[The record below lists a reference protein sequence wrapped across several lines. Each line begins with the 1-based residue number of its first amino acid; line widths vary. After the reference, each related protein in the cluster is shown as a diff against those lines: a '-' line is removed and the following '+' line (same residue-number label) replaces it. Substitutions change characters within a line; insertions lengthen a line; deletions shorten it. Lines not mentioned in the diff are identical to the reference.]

1 MTTAETATYDQL
13 VLEVEFVPDSG
24 TYTKICGITGVSITR
39 SKNIS
44 TTEVPDCDDES
55 KAHEIQ
61 RDVRS
66 REVSVSGTGVWARGS
81 HSKMM
86 NWFYADGEAG
96 KLNCRL
102 RNANV
107 EANGSSGDPYVE
119 SGPAILVTLSNERN
133 EDKSRIAASIEIQFD
148 GTPTVGNVAGS

>member
-1 MTTAETATYDQL
+1 MTTAQTATYDQL
-13 VLEVEFVPDSG
+13 VLEVEFVPNSG
-24 TYTKICGITGVSITR
+24 TFTKICGITGVSITR

-44 TTEVPDCDDES
+44 TTEVPDCDDET
-55 KAHEIQ
+55 KAHEVM

-66 REVSVSGTGVWARGS
+66 REVSVSGTGVWARDS

-86 NWFYADGEAG
+86 SWFYADGEAG

-107 EANGSSGDPYVE
+107 EDNGASGDPYVE
-119 SGPAILVTLSNERN
+119 SGKAILATLSNERS
-133 EDKSRIAASIEIQFD
+133 EDKTRISASIEIQFD
-148 GTPTVGNVAGS
+148 GTPALGTLSGS